1 MEELEQLRKNAAA
14 AGGKQKKR
22 NVKDTL
28 KQHEAAKFLRV
39 FWGTNSPTLPGFEA
53 SLQLMADVEKSPAE
67 ATSGFQ
73 NLGTNGIKKLCGT

>member
-28 KQHEAAKFLRV
+28 KQHEAAKFLR
-39 FWGTNSPTLPGFEA
+39 F
-53 SLQLMADVEKSPAE
+53 
-67 ATSGFQ
+67 
-73 NLGTNGIKKLCGT
+73 LGHKFPHTRRF